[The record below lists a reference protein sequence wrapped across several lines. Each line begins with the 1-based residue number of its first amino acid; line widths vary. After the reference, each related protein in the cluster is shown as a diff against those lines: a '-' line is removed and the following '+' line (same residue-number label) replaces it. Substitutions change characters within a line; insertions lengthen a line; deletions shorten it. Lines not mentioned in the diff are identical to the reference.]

1 MSPCSLRFLY
11 FLLEKGVAHCPL
23 SSDMVSLNNSGVVI
37 TISFFFF
44 FNNLFLKTVFLSHV

>member
-37 TISFFFF
+37 TISFF
-44 FNNLFLKTVFLSHV
+44 LFLTIYFLRQFS